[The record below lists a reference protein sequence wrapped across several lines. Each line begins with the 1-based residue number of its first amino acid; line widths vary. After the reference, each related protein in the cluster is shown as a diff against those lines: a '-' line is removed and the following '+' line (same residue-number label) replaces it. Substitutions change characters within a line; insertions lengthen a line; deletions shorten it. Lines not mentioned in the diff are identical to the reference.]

1 MTEMSDA
8 ETGMTGDLDARATMD
23 GPMLGPLLRA
33 ARRRKS
39 LTLLEVSAAA
49 GLSVSFLSLLERG
62 KTAASLGSLAR
73 IAKALGEPLEKF
85 IRAPDQQ
92 ALATRQGHRA
102 FFRVGNAGVEYERL
116 SGSFPGQQL
125 DAVMV
130 HLPVGYQSELVSEE
144 GEEFVLILSGRIMM
158 VVAGE
163 TYDLGPR
170 DTCHFDGHQAHRW
183 WNPGPE
189 PAAVLWVG
197 NAPIFKR

>member
-1 MTEMSDA
+1 MTDTAFDMIDDEAD
-8 ETGMTGDLDARATMD
+8 EKTTMD
-23 GPMLGPLLRA
+23 GPLLGQQLRS

-39 LTLLEVSAAA
+39 LTLSDVAGAA

-92 ALATRQGHRA
+92 ALVTYRGQRDS
-102 FFRVGNAGVEYERL
+102 FRIDGGAVDYERV

-130 HLPVGYQSELVSEE
+130 HLPVGFASEAVSED
-144 GEEFVLILSGRIMM
+144 GEEFVM
-158 VVAGE
+158 VVSGKVWMEVGGE
-163 TYDLGPR
+163 KLALGPQ
-170 DTCHFDGHQAHRW
+170 DTVHFDGHQSHRW
-183 WNPGPE
+183 WNEGTE
-189 PAAVLWVG
+189 TAIVLWVG